1 MKPQPS
7 IFETL
12 VGKLP
17 KASEEDRAA
26 AAKPPEPDP
35 QQWQKWDTKTLVG
48 AWQKE
53 QRPEYTSEVLKRMQ
67 PTINSAMTSYAPG
80 MDRQLA
86 VKAAKL
92 TLDALHKYKPDFGT
106 EPSTFVFH
114 NLKRLSR
121 YGTRSGNIM
130 PLPEG
135 FVHEQKM
142 LQAVMAKFEDD
153 KGREPSLAELADLTG
168 LSLRK
173 IDKLLERNL
182 VINESA
188 TLTEDS
194 GKDTFSQSG
203 LKDDDYFEYVYAS
216 VGPTDQKIMEWS
228 SGMHGAKVLSNN
240 EIARKLKIS
249 AAAVSQRRNK
259 IQKLMS
265 DVRGLV

>member
-1 MKPQPS
+1 MDN
-7 IFETL
+7 IFTTL
-12 VGKLP
+12 TGKLP
-17 KASEEDRAA
+17 KASEADRQAA
-26 AAKPPEPDP
+26 MAPAAPDP
-35 QQWQKWDTKTLVG
+35 QQWQTWDTKTLVQE
-48 AWQKE
+48 WQKD
-53 QRPEYTSEVLKRMQ
+53 QKPEYTSAVLKRMQ
-67 PTINSAMTSYAPG
+67 PTINAAMTSYAPG

-135 FVHEQKM
+135 FVHEQKL
-142 LQAVMAKFEDD
+142 LQSVIDKFEDD
-153 KGREPSLAELADLTG
+153 RGREPSIAELADITG
-168 LSLRK
+168 LSTRK
-173 IDKLLERNL
+173 IDKLLERNM

-188 TLTEDS
+188 TLTDDS

-203 LKDDDYFEYVYAS
+203 LKDTDYFEYVYAS
-216 VGPTDQKIMEWS
+216 VSPIDQKIMEWS
-228 SGMHGAKVLSNN
+228 SGMHGAKQLSNN
-240 EIARKLKIS
+240 EIAKRLRVS

-259 IQKLMS
+259 IQKMLS